1 MNLAKNLQS
10 FFLNLEKN
18 RTTQGQI
25 RTIVSNEKEITD
37 ESEIN
42 AHIASFYESLFKEK
56 LSFKNENL
64 T

>member
-1 MNLAKNLQS
+1 M
-10 FFLNLEKN
+10 
-18 RTTQGQI
+18 
-25 RTIVSNEKEITD
+25 SNEKEITD

-64 T
+64 TQYLENISMPCLSKKSKILVKEL